1 VFRPPRDPVEAKRY
15 YFTSFTITGAMICLV
30 GGVYMLDGET
40 VKGLAGVAVGAAV
53 IVVAEYFVKRAK
65 R

>member
-1 VFRPPRDPVEAKRY
+1 MFRAPRDPVEAKRY
-15 YFTSFTITGAMICLV
+15 YFTSLTIFGAVIFLA
-30 GGVYMLDGET
+30 GGVYVLDGET

-53 IVVAEYFVKRAK
+53 MVVAEYFVRRAK

>member
-15 YFTSFTITGAMICLV
+15 YFTSFTIMGAVICLV
-30 GGVYMLDGET
+30 GGVYVLDGET
-40 VKGLAGVAVGAAV
+40 VKGLAGVIGGAAV
-53 IVVAEYFVKRAK
+53 IVVAEYLVWRAK